1 MQQIDLQTKT
11 KALPGTVE
19 AYWYKGE
26 NPEDER
32 TLFHRITIPLQ
43 EFKCEIADKLQSVAT
58 DIVFD
63 WYELGLG
70 DIYDLQ
76 GQNLRLEDFPESEA
90 FLLIGDT
97 HHWCEVQQLS
107 FEKSGKD
114 SFIVTGEVLI
124 EFENA
129 EFAENETFDF
139 KTTVSVLRR

>member
-1 MQQIDLQTKT
+1 MQQIDLQTNT
-11 KALPGTVE
+11 HALPGTVE

-43 EFKCEIADKLQSVAT
+43 EFNCDIANKRQPVST
-58 DIVFD
+58 EIVFD

-70 DIYDLQ
+70 DIYDLH
-76 GQNLRLEDFPESEA
+76 GQNLRLEDYAESEA
-90 FLLIGDT
+90 FILIGDT
-97 HHWCEVQQLS
+97 HHWCEVKQLA

-114 SFIVTGEVLI
+114 SFIVTGELVI

-129 EFAENETFDF
+129 EFAQNETFNF
-139 KTTVSVLRR
+139 KTTVNVLRR